1 MIPNVILALTP
12 AERLAAAGSGMANNP
27 TWPTEVLVRWSV
39 WLPVVVAVVAGI
51 LLITLY
57 RRWNNQRMTYR
68 ACLETADQLGLTA
81 EERAVI
87 LRIAAL
93 ADLERLE
100 AIFSMPEAFI
110 RGADRLLVSE
120 TIVAL
125 PPEGQAHA
133 RAVVDAL
140 RTKLGF
146 RLAAPLQ
153 PASPQRLPLEAGA
166 ALTVVSHEAP
176 RPTIA
181 TILQVSDDG
190 IMVQT
195 EGDVEIVTGAV
206 WRIRYTNQGMQWEV
220 DARVAEGVNQRAYL
234 KLTDQPRCVNRRRF
248 IRVPIHRTAYLARFP
263 FARSSVEGEVPTFVE
278 GVLTEIAGPGV
289 RIETSLRTRV
299 GERVLVV
306 MKLADDKMVQ
316 AIGVVRRTLSDES
329 INATAIELLGLAG
342 TEINELVQETNA
354 AARRLVAAVQET
366 ETEAVAVAQSAP

>member
-195 EGDVEIVTGAV
+195 EGDVEIVTG
-206 WRIRYTNQGMQWEV
+206 
-220 DARVAEGVNQRAYL
+220 GVNQRAYL